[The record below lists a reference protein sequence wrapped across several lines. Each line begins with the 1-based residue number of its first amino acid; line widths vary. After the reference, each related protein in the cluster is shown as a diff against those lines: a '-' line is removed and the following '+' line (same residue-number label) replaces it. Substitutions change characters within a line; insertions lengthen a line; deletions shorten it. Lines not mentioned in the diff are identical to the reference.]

1 MRMSMAWW
9 KDNWL
14 GVVQTVGVLGAAL
27 GLFLTYLQLGAANVQ
42 IEQAKNALRANTIFA
57 IQKDGRE
64 LIQSIAS
71 EPKVYR
77 FIFDLD
83 KTPADQELQLK
94 ASLRVGQLINYYAS
108 MYNQYEAGAVDA
120 RFWKTGLSEL
130 CTVLGTPF
138 GASVWRQIA
147 NKAPDG
153 YQPGFLKEGEK
164 CQQRT

>member
-1 MRMSMAWW
+1 MWKIW
-9 KDNWL
+9 LKDNWL
-14 GVVQTVGVLGAAL
+14 GVVQTIGVVAAAI
-27 GLFLTYLQLGAANVQ
+27 GLLLTYFQLGAANVQ

-83 KTPADQELQLK
+83 KVPADQEVLLK

-108 MYNQYEAGAVDA
+108 MYNQYEAGAVDTK
-120 RFWKTGLSEL
+120 FWKTGLSEL
-130 CTVLGTPF
+130 CFVLETPF
-138 GASVWRQIA
+138 GASVWRQITS
-147 NKAPDG
+147 KAPDG
-153 YQPGFLKEGEK
+153 YQPGFLKEGSK
-164 CQQRT
+164 CHQRT